1 MTKIENFDDYRALV
15 DVVKMHDYRYFWLN
29 RPTIS
34 DEEYDAMYFALQEYE
49 EQHADE
55 VLPDSP
61 TQQCYSENGN
71 GKRTVARR
79 TACLSMKKLHDA
91 KAVVKYL
98 RAQQRAANISS
109 KGTEVAVEW
118 KFDGET
124 VSLVYRQGV
133 LAEATYGHG
142 KELFGN
148 DCLDHIKYV
157 QGVPAQV
164 NVWSQYDRVEVRGE
178 VIISLEEFARYSK
191 AGKSPR
197 STSNGIMA
205 KKVAVKDECKRL
217 DFHPFRLIMDG
228 VTRHMPAMQALE
240 RNGFK
245 TSGFVSALNLEKPD
259 AELEQDIEN
268 IVCAA
273 EVKREALPYPTDG
286 LVFKFDNYDYY
297 DRIGQTDH
305 DAKYNCAFKFR
316 PVFKAVTTYRGH
328 HTTVGEKTSKV
339 TYVADFDEVE
349 MNGHRFAH
357 ANCGSEKTFNQKD
370 LVPGCKIEVSLHGDV
385 IVCVDGK
392 VEENPTFVEEP
403 VIEEKTITEEYPI
416 IEEDSVVLD
425 EEPLVIDEESLVID
439 ESGIVHHSE
448 PHVIEQEIYQSQEP
462 EAEPEPIPQPKPKR
476 KRNYPQ
482 VGEPTLRENEES
494 ASATQQE
501 RPSCGIKKVLT
512 YMFAA
517 LAIVSTGIVL
527 FSMIGAAVFFLPLLT
542 GAFKK

>member
-15 DVVKMHDYRYFWLN
+15 DVVKMHDYRYFGLN
-29 RPTIS
+29 CPTIS
-34 DEEYDAMYFALQEYE
+34 DEEYDTMYFALQEYE

-98 RAQQRAANISS
+98 RAQQRATNISS
-109 KGTEVAVEW
+109 KGTVVDVEW

-148 DCLDHIKYV
+148 DCLDHIKHV
-157 QGVPAQV
+157 QGVPSHV
-164 NVWSQYDRVEVRGE
+164 DVWSQYDRVEVRGE

-205 KKVAVKDECKRL
+205 KKVAVADECKRL
-217 DFHPFRLIMDG
+217 EFHPFRLIMDG
-228 VTRHMPAMQALE
+228 VTRHMSSMQALE

-245 TSGFVSALNLEKPD
+245 TSGFVSALKLEKPD

-273 EVKREALPYPTDG
+273 EVERESLPYPTDG

-297 DRIGQTDH
+297 DRIGHTDH

-328 HTTVGEKTSKV
+328 HTTVGEKTGKV

-357 ANCGSEKTFNQKD
+357 ANCGSERTFLQKD
-370 LVPGCKIEVSLHGDV
+370 LTPGCKIEVSLHGDV

-392 VEENPTFVEEP
+392 VGEEP
-403 VIEEKTITEEYPI
+403 ME
-416 IEEDSVVLD
+416 
-425 EEPLVIDEESLVID
+425 
-439 ESGIVHHSE
+439 IVHHPD
-448 PHVIEQEIYQSQEP
+448 PHVIEQDINQSQEP
-462 EAEPEPIPQPKPKR
+462 EAEPEPIPQPEPEPQPKPKR

-482 VGEPTLRENEES
+482 VGEPTLREEREDTSES
-494 ASATQQE
+494 E
-501 RPSCGIKKVLT
+501 DKGISVKTVL
-512 YMFAA
+512 AGV
-517 LAIVSTGIVL
+517 LAVLMAVSTGVVL
-527 FSMIGAAVFFLPLLT
+527 LAFAGAAVFLMPMIGGQT
-542 GAFKK
+542 KE